1 MPLSFYILNCL
12 EILLINQAKLI
23 IKKQT
28 KIETFLVGLVHQF
41 VLSSKK
47 KKKQMKIKTYF
58 GWFFVMFLV
67 QDMYKFEH
75 LWNKCIQN
83 TEQKYWVF
91 GYLVTSLNMHSSS
104 PLHPHPPP
112 PQKGTKPMCFNT
124 HLRTWMIFKTKENDS
139 FYYFF
144 LTHKKNI

>member
-28 KIETFLVGLVHQF
+28 KLETFLVGLVHQF

-47 KKKQMKIKTYF
+47 KKKEANEIKTYF

-67 QDMYKFEH
+67 QDMYKF
-75 LWNKCIQN
+75 
-83 TEQKYWVF
+83 
-91 GYLVTSLNMHSSS
+91 
-104 PLHPHPPP
+104 
-112 PQKGTKPMCFNT
+112 
-124 HLRTWMIFKTKENDS
+124 
-139 FYYFF
+139 
-144 LTHKKNI
+144 